1 MTTIKGMHSR
11 RISRKISVAI
21 LLIVIG
27 VLGVFEWYQY
37 TSTERLAVKELN
49 ELADRTLARL
59 AQNLELPLWEVDE
72 SWVEKVVNTEMEDD
86 HVHAIVVQGEGD
98 ISIAKSR
105 DDRWNPVDAVL
116 DSSDDLVERRTAVHR
131 DGDRIGNVSLYISR
145 RFMHE
150 DLREEAVHA
159 LTETLFLS
167 IALILFLSLMLQ
179 RIVILPLSSM
189 LEMAKTIARGEYAHD
204 VELKQQDEIGLLANE
219 FNRMKDN
226 VHQRETER
234 DNAFAMLAQD
244 KERTKAQLDLTLLSF
259 DNERKLVDFAVSE
272 FVRFTQSKL
281 GYLHFFDSE
290 RGTIRAYTWS
300 KGFSD
305 SLETAEQHDFPLQEE
320 GIWADAIRQQHPVIH
335 NDFSQLTEN
344 SEMLGERLTLTR
356 HMSVP
361 IISNDQ
367 VVGVAGVCDKKEPY
381 TDSDTEILS
390 LYVSTLWYLLEK
402 RHAAEELQQLRR
414 YLQNVIDSMPSVLV
428 AIDHTGSVTLWN
440 QGAEEFS
447 GIDEAAAQGKVV
459 DQVLPLLS
467 QQMHA
472 LNRALREGVAQR
484 MERVVH
490 TTDGE
495 QRYADIIAYP
505 LVTNAHVG
513 AVIRIDDVT
522 ERVRVEE
529 MMVQTE
535 KMMSVG
541 GLAAGMAHEI
551 NNPLGGILQG
561 EQNIRR
567 RFSPEMDKNRT
578 IAEELGL
585 DLEKVQQYMER
596 REILHFMDAIA
607 QSGKRASII
616 VNNMLHFS
624 RKDEK
629 KQPVDIVGLLDQVL
643 ELAAVDYDLKKKYD
657 FRSIEIRRDY
667 EPGLP
672 PIPCNSSEIEQVL
685 LNILR
690 NSAEALQEIAGSGK
704 TPQITVN
711 AHRKGKYVQIDIIDN
726 GPGISEETRRRVF
739 EPFFT
744 TKPPGKGTG
753 LGLSVSYFI
762 VTDTHDGEMTM
773 ESEIGKGSKLSIF
786 LPIGK

>member
-1 MTTIKGMHSR
+1 MITTKGMLSR

-27 VLGVFEWYQY
+27 VLGVFEWHQY
-37 TSTERLAVKELN
+37 TSAERLAVKELN
-49 ELADRTLARL
+49 QLADRTLARL

-72 SWVEKVVNTEMEDD
+72 SWVEKIVNTEMEDD
-86 HVHAIVVQGEGD
+86 HIHAIVVQGEGD
-98 ISIAKSR
+98 IAIAKSR
-105 DDRWNPVDAVL
+105 DNRWIPVDASL
-116 DSSDDLVERRTAVHR
+116 DSTDELVERKTAVHR
-131 DGDRIGNVSLYISR
+131 DGDRIGNVSLYVSR

-150 DLREEAVHA
+150 DLRQEAIHA
-159 LTETLFLS
+159 LTETLLLS

-179 RIVILPLSSM
+179 KIVILPLRSM
-189 LEMAKTIARGEYAHD
+189 LEMAKSIAKGEYAHN
-204 VELKQQDEIGLLANE
+204 VELKQQDEIGLLAGE

-234 DNAFAMLAQD
+234 DDAFSLLAQD
-244 KERTKAQLDLTLLSF
+244 KERTKAQLDLTLFSF
-259 DNERKLVDFAVSE
+259 DSEQELIDFAASE
-272 FVRFTQSKL
+272 YVRFTRSKI
-281 GYLHFFDSE
+281 GYLHFFNPE
-290 RGTIRAYTWS
+290 RNTIRSSTWAE
-300 KGFSD
+300 GFGGD
-305 SLETAEQHDFPLQEE
+305 PEVAEQSDFPLQEE
-320 GIWADAIRQQHPVIH
+320 GIWADAIRQMHPVIH
-335 NDFSQLTEN
+335 NKFSQQPKHEV
-344 SEMLGERLTLTR
+344 MLGKRLKLTR

-361 IISNDQ
+361 IISSGQ
-367 VVGVAGVCDKKEPY
+367 VVGIAGVCDKIDPY
-381 TDSDTEILS
+381 TDSDTETLS
-390 LYVSTLWYLLEK
+390 LYVNTLWYLLEK
-402 RHAAEELQQLRR
+402 RHASEELQYLRR

-440 QGAEEFS
+440 QGAEKFS
-447 GIDEAAAQGKVV
+447 GIDEAAAQGKVI

-467 QQMHA
+467 KQMHA

-490 TTDGE
+490 TSDGE

-567 RFSPEMDKNRT
+567 RFSPDMAKNRT

-585 DLEKVQQYMER
+585 DLDKVQQYMDK
-596 REILHFMDAIA
+596 REILHFMDAIS

-629 KQPVDIVGLLDQVL
+629 KLPVDIVDLLDQVL

-657 FRSIEIRRDY
+657 FRAIEIQRNY
-667 EPGLP
+667 ESGLP

-704 TPQITVN
+704 TPKITVN
-711 AHRKGKYVQIDIIDN
+711 AHRKGEYVQIDIIDN
-726 GPGISEETRRRVF
+726 GPGMSEETRRRVF
-739 EPFFT
+739 DPFFT
-744 TKPPGKGTG
+744 TKPPGRGTG

-762 VTDTHDGEMTM
+762 VTDTHDGEMKM

-786 LPIGK
+786 LPTEH